1 MENKKIMNFL
11 QGNTEGD
18 FEYPNFSL
26 SSATFNITYILLL
39 GTTAATILGAL
50 YPGAHQSTLNKP
62 LADILIIESIVN
74 FIATYFYSFFTKD
87 SAKNKVVTESSV
99 TAFRYMDWALTTPF
113 LISAVA
119 LYAGYANR
127 LEDGTYEFNT
137 RALVPIVVYNWLML
151 LFGYLGEMGKISRQN
166 GLIAGFIF
174 FGLLLWTFWDSFV
187 ISNASKGLFAF
198 LVIVWGA
205 YGVFYTLPSQY
216 KTVGYNILDMISKVG
231 FSVFTLGTII
241 NNNLEE
247 AVAP

>member
-1 MENKKIMNFL
+1 MNFF
-11 QGNTEGD
+11 QGNMEGE

-39 GTTAATILGAL
+39 GTTAATILGAI
-50 YPGAHQSTLNKP
+50 YPGAHQSALNKP

-87 SAKNKVVTESSV
+87 SARNKVVRESSV
-99 TAFRYMDWALTTPF
+99 TTFRYMDWALTTPF

-137 RALVPIVVYNWLML
+137 RALVPIVIYNWLML
-151 LFGYLGEMGKISRQN
+151 LFGYLGETGKISRQN
-166 GLIAGFIF
+166 GLIAGFVF
-174 FGLLLWTFWDSFV
+174 FGLLLWTFWDSYV
-187 ISNASKGLFAF
+187 VSNTSKGLFAF

-205 YGVFYTLPSQY
+205 YGVFYTLPSEY